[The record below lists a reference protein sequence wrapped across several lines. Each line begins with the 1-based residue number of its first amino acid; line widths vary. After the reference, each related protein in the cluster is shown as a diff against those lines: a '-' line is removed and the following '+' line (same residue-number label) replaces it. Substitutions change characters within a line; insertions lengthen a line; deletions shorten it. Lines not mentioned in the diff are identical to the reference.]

1 VQTSVYGA
9 CQLCIPS
16 AEALH
21 WSEKEFDRELMTGYS
36 ESSMPLPLSRLTIAA
51 MKDLG
56 YQVNFGAAEAFTLL
70 LAGAEDTVRLAG
82 VEEQT
87 MIL

>member
-1 VQTSVYGA
+1 
-9 CQLCIPS
+9 
-16 AEALH
+16 
-21 WSEKEFDRELMTGYS
+21 
-36 ESSMPLPLSRLTIAA
+36 